1 MRQFMMTVTAL
12 AVFGATVVA
21 AQAAIPSPAQVSHRS
36 PGYSDWATADEFQKL
51 FDAMGARRRY
61 PRVFEARV
69 FNGIVL
75 YHAVFEPYPADM
87 VGFYSY
93 MHMSPDLF
101 AQRDDRLR
109 RAGFRLVTKQSVHL
123 GGSELIQATWVHT
136 AQALNAAP
144 STCTG
149 MKSVCLSI
157 AAQTPSASM
166 CNNSGGG
173 HGGIGVPFCGGK
185 FCDFEW
191 EECMKRGLWQGSLV
205 SRQVERR

>member
-1 MRQFMMTVTAL
+1 MRQFMMTVAAL
-12 AVFGATVVA
+12 AMFEAMVVT
-21 AQAAIPSPAQVSHRS
+21 AQAEDPSRGQVSHRS
-36 PGYSDWATADEFQKL
+36 SGYSAWATADEFQKL
-51 FDAMGARRRY
+51 FDAMGQRRRY

-75 YHAVFEPYPADM
+75 YHAVFELYPADM

-93 MHMSPDLF
+93 MHMNPDLF
-101 AQRDDRLR
+101 AQRDDQLR
-109 RAGFRLVTKQSVHL
+109 RGGFRLVTKQSVHL

-136 AQALNAAP
+136 VQALNAAT
-144 STCTG
+144 STRTG

-157 AAQTPSASM
+157 AARTPSASM
-166 CNNSGGG
+166 CSSFGGG
-173 HGGIGVPFCGGK
+173 HGGGVPFCGGK

-191 EECMKRGLWQGSLV
+191 EECMKRGWWQGSLI